1 MADLNKILLNNTF
14 TFPGGFNIDSTEPI
28 DSRFQVDTKE
38 DLYKDWGNAKVT
50 NKDGVNEVIY
60 KYDGLITYVKS
71 EGKSYRYNSSL
82 LSDENLKGWELVPV
96 LSDIPVQGISV
107 DGVEIEPDE
116 NGIVNITL
124 PEIPEVVHPE
134 YELDYHNNGEYVEKG
149 KIDFIKDGEVLNTV
163 DIYYKAENYNT
174 AKSLATKE
182 NEGKIIY
189 VKNSI
194 TEGEGETAI
203 TYNKGLY
210 YVCLEGEAYIIKYLA
225 ETSGSNDL
233 DADKLLSLINANSS
247 AISVNVKNIE
257 ANTQAI
263 EVNTQAIDAM
273 DWQIS
278 AGENQYVKS
287 FTIENGKLVGEVS
300 YGDLPEQL
308 VKEGDNGN
316 YTVGGDTII
325 TQDTFNT
332 TLLDYKVK
340 NVKEGDQIL
349 SVDSNGD
356 LSSTLSIEY
365 LNGLIT
371 LRGKENE
378 AIGESIDCSDFIKDG
393 FLESATYDEATHKL
407 TLTWNTDVDGEKVS
421 TPTVIDLSDLVDA
434 HKVIE
439 GNSIENFV
447 KLSVSE
453 SNAEGVLTFTI
464 TIDDSDLKT
473 KIDDIEDRLDNIENN
488 VVKEGTSIDNFVKLE
503 VVTDE
508 NTNDVTI
515 TIDDSDLKTKL
526 ENIEGNFANYVE
538 SVDSN
543 TKEEQST
550 LLAVEVDNTD
560 KQNPVISLVD
570 NGLNDK
576 FDEINGKFVES
587 VDASALDE
595 QDTLVK
601 VKVDNTDSQK
611 PVISLDDSVLDTKL
625 GEIDSKFD
633 DYLPYNK
640 IDDTE
645 KGELI
650 GISLNIDTDSKELS
664 VSVNETKLN
673 EKFAN
678 IDKQFDDL
686 VDADTKCTLATI
698 NADTE
703 VEVPT
708 VDEVDV
714 LKNVAIELNSETG
727 ESLSGT
733 ATAVKVVTK
742 QYVDSKFTEVPTYTA
757 ITNAEI
763 DSLFV

>member
-1 MADLNKILLNNTF
+1 MANLDKILLNNTF
-14 TFPGGFNIDSTEPI
+14 TLPAGFNIDSTEPI
-28 DSRFQVDTKE
+28 DSRFQVNTKE

-50 NKDGVNEVIY
+50 NKDGINEAIY

-96 LSDIPVQGISV
+96 LSDIDVPVQGISV

-149 KIDFIKDGEVLNTV
+149 KIDLIKDGEVVNTV
-163 DIYYKAENYNT
+163 DIYYKSENYNT
-174 AKSLATKE
+174 AKVLATKE

-194 TEGEGETAI
+194 VEGEGETAI

-210 YVCLEGEAYIIKYLA
+210 YVCLEGESYIIKYLA

-263 EVNTQAIDAM
+263 EAM

-278 AGENQYVKS
+278 AGENQYVKN
-287 FTIENGKLVGEVS
+287 FTIENGKLVGDVT

-308 VKEGDNGN
+308 VKEGDNGS

-325 TQDTFNT
+325 TQDTFDT
-332 TLLDYKVK
+332 ILLDYKVK

-356 LSSTLSIEY
+356 LSSTLSIDY

-371 LRGKENE
+371 LRGKNKE
-378 AIGESIDCSDFIKDG
+378 AIGEPIDCSDFIKDG
-393 FLESATYDEATHKL
+393 FLESAEYDETTHKL

-421 TPTVIDLSDLVDA
+421 TPTVIDLSGLVDV
-434 HKVIE
+434 HKVVE
-439 GNSIENFV
+439 GSSVENFV
-447 KLSVSE
+447 KLGVSE
-453 SNAEGVLTFTI
+453 SNADGVLTFTI

-488 VVKEGTSIDNFVKLE
+488 VVKEGTSTENFVKLE
-503 VVTDE
+503 VSTDE

-515 TIDDSDLKTKL
+515 IIDDSDLKDKID
-526 ENIEGNFANYVE
+526 NIEGNFANYVE
-538 SVDSN
+538 LVN
-543 TKEEQST
+543 VKENQST
-550 LLAVEVDNTD
+550 LLTVDVDNTD
-560 KQNPVISLVD
+560 KQNPVIYLVD

-576 FDEINGKFVES
+576 FTEIDGKFVEDVTS
-587 VDASALDE
+587 PTLDE

-601 VKVDNTDSQK
+601 VKVDNTDSQN
-611 PVISLDDSVLDTKL
+611 PVISLDDSALDTKL
-625 GEIDSKFD
+625 DTEFGK
-633 DYLPYNK
+633 YLPYEK

-645 KGELI
+645 KGELV
-650 GISLNIDTDSKELS
+650 GISLNVDADSKELS

-678 IDKQFDDL
+678 IDKQLEDL
-686 VDADTKCTLATI
+686 VDADTKCILATI
-698 NADTE
+698 NPDNV

-714 LKNVAIELNSETG
+714 LKNVAIELNGETG

-742 QYVDSKFTEVPTYTA
+742 QYVDGKFNSIQT
-757 ITNAEI
+757 ITNSEI
-763 DSLFV
+763 DALFV